1 MIYNNIIIITHGS
14 GVEEG
19 NGGADSALND
29 LLVDAARGV
38 DGHAH
43 EQVEARRRENHSHEV

>member
-1 MIYNNIIIITHGS
+1 
-14 GVEEG
+14 
-19 NGGADSALND
+19 
-29 LLVDAARGV
+29 VDAARGV